1 MTERDLG
8 KISHVNPITLADLPL
23 RDELVG
29 EQPYRAPTLKV
40 PVPLNVNEN
49 PSPPSPAI
57 RREMARA
64 VAEAAETLNRY
75 QDREALGLRE
85 DLAHYIGFGVD
96 STQV

>member
-49 PSPPSPAI
+49 PYPPSPAI

-75 QDREALGLRE
+75 PDREALGLRE